1 MVVFSEIIYVQQGST
16 WPGCENLKSSEEY
29 WEQPWASDQISGI
42 RGPSLLSRSL
52 GGCFVFFFLRTL
64 HEFSVLVLTATSQ
77 GRHLS
82 WGCSLHAEPETRMS
96 LSLSRGKWSQEA
108 GGREQGE
115 RGGDRETHFRVCE
128 GSHCCGWT
136 PQNIQGAHRMPPDLL
151 SQAGEV
157 NLPPCWA
164 TGPPGPFCFWLR
176 VTLCVCEWAWV
187 CVLSCVWPSV
197 TPRIVACQAP
207 LSTEFSRQEYW
218 SGLLFPI
225 PVRVSNGV

>member
-1 MVVFSEIIYVQQGST
+1 
-16 WPGCENLKSSEEY
+16 
-29 WEQPWASDQISGI
+29 
-42 RGPSLLSRSL
+42 
-52 GGCFVFFFLRTL
+52 
-64 HEFSVLVLTATSQ
+64 
-77 GRHLS
+77 
-82 WGCSLHAEPETRMS
+82 MS

-187 CVLSCVWPSV
+187 CVLSCVWPSGV
-197 TPRIVACQAP
+197 GCCFLSQWGFLMGFKLPCISKARPAGWEWPGGLLNSKP
-207 LSTEFSRQEYW
+207 LSQRGNPTEPATTAPAPAA
-218 SGLLFPI
+218 SGPRAAAGTRPWE
-225 PVRVSNGV
+225 PV